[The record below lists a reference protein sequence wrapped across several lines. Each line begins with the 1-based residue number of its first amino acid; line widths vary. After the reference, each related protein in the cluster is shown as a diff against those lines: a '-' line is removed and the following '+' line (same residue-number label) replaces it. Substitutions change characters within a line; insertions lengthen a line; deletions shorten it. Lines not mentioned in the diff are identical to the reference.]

1 MKNNSL
7 YYITI
12 IVIVC
17 IMLLCNKKVRVFP
30 ILLKQLYVF
39 KNAKTNKISLW
50 DIMCFLFFPI
60 ILGAL
65 LGLKFNLVIDSEFAG
80 ILTTI
85 FALVFTVL
93 FGFAA
98 ILIGKIDSK
107 NKIERQVVGETFISI
122 MACNIMSLLTTI
134 LATLIIKINNQNII
148 KLLSIVIYSISFMI
162 IMLILMITK
171 RIFVIYCDN
180 INESEEESG
189 KGKNGVNAQ

>member
-60 ILGAL
+60 IL
-65 LGLKFNLVIDSEFAG
+65 
-80 ILTTI
+80 
-85 FALVFTVL
+85 
-93 FGFAA
+93 
-98 ILIGKIDSK
+98 
-107 NKIERQVVGETFISI
+107 
-122 MACNIMSLLTTI
+122 
-134 LATLIIKINNQNII
+134 
-148 KLLSIVIYSISFMI
+148 
-162 IMLILMITK
+162 
-171 RIFVIYCDN
+171 
-180 INESEEESG
+180 
-189 KGKNGVNAQ
+189 